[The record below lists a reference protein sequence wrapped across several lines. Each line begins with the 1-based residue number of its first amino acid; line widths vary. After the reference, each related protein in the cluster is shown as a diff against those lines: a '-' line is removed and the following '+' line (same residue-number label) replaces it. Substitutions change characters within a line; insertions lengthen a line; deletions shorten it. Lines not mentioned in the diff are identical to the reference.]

1 MSVRIGSYWL
11 APVIVVSSIFSV
23 GTALAVGVDARPLS
37 EAERE
42 LVYQPVQLV
51 QLSSSLERVDSV
63 DWLIKQLKL
72 ADAIGRDDI
81 VESTLQRLFAIERA
95 SLSGLYYQ
103 GTMFLKRKQPELA
116 EQSYKRLKDIAPNAP
131 QTQSLS
137 SIMAIQGKKRA
148 DYQRARLLAKSG
160 RYVEAIEAYQT
171 IFPNGMPSATLEL
184 EYLQLQAN
192 LDGNWDKVKVGL
204 ERLI

>member
-11 APVIVVSSIFSV
+11 APVIVASGIFFV
-23 GTALAVGVDARPLS
+23 GTALAVGVDSRPLS

-95 SLSGLYYQ
+95 NLSGLYYQ

-116 EQSYKRLKDIAPNAP
+116 EQSYERLKDIAPNSP

-137 SIMAIQGKKRA
+137 SILAIQGEKRA

-160 RYVEAIEAYQT
+160 RYVEAIKAYQT
-171 IFPNGMPSATLEL
+171 IFLPACLL
-184 EYLQLQAN
+184 L
-192 LDGNWDKVKVGL
+192 
-204 ERLI
+204 RLNSNTCNCKPTWMITGIK